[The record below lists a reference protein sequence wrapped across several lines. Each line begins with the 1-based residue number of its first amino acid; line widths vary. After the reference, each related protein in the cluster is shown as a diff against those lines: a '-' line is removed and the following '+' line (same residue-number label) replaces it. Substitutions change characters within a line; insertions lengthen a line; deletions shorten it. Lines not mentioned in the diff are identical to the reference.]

1 MAAALW
7 SIAVGADSF
16 IGSYRLSLRL
26 YNILLLA
33 AQLMAIGWFVL
44 ALEITN
50 QAFATR
56 RALSEALEYLV
67 ARQSLVWT
75 SSIHHLVLGAE
86 TRIKSNIS
94 VLAYGPGLWV
104 FSGFAYALVTTGVTR
119 LSIEAAQTT
128 GIRRRQTVLLA
139 LAATPAVIFNVA
151 SIVFVAPVPY
161 DLAPFSYLLTMAVL
175 AVGGFGTGF
184 SRYRPWLGAGLPRR
198 STRAPSPRRLGPRRR
213 L

>member
-16 IGSYRLSLRL
+16 IGSHRLSLRL

-33 AQLMAIGWFVL
+33 AQLMPIGWFVL

-50 QAFATR
+50 QAFTTR

-75 SSIHHLVLGAE
+75 NSTHHLVLGAE

-94 VLAYGPGLWV
+94 VLAYGPGL
-104 FSGFAYALVTTGVTR
+104 
-119 LSIEAAQTT
+119 
-128 GIRRRQTVLLA
+128 
-139 LAATPAVIFNVA
+139 
-151 SIVFVAPVPY
+151 
-161 DLAPFSYLLTMAVL
+161 
-175 AVGGFGTGF
+175 
-184 SRYRPWLGAGLPRR
+184 
-198 STRAPSPRRLGPRRR
+198 
-213 L
+213 